1 MATAKRSYGAVNVA
15 PRGEGFTI
23 TLDGRTVRTP
33 AGRELTLP
41 TEALARAVAGEWEAQ
56 DAHVRPHTMP
66 ITRLAGTAID
76 RVGLHRQA
84 MIEQTMAYART
95 DLLCYRADSPPE
107 VKDRQE
113 ASWQPLLDWAAE
125 TCGARLRVTRGVTP
139 VEQPGAALDA
149 LGAAVEAFDDLEL
162 TALASVTGASGSLIV
177 ALALTAGR
185 IDADQAY
192 EVCQLDET
200 VGEMGR
206 RRRRPGPPPAAPC
219 RHPRRG
225 RLPRPGPGLGCRFG
239 AGLTWILHPRGSC
252 RMPSRRS

>member
-15 PRGEGFTI
+15 PLGEGFMV

-56 DAHVRPHTMP
+56 LEQVRPHTMP
-66 ITRLAGTAID
+66 ITQLAGTAID
-76 RVGLHRQA
+76 RVGPHRQA
-84 MIEQTMAYART
+84 MIEQTVAYARA

-107 VKDRQE
+107 LKDRQE

-125 TCGARLRVTRGVTP
+125 TYRARLRVTRGVTP

-149 LGAAVEAFDDLEL
+149 LSTAVEAFDDLEL

-192 EVCQLDET
+192 EVSQLDESYQLEKWGDDADT
-200 VGEMGR
+200 TAR
-206 RRRRPGPPPAAPC
+206 RRRLHADIRAAAAFLALA
-219 RHPRRG
+219 RG
-225 RLPRPGPGLGCRFG
+225 
-239 AGLTWILHPRGSC
+239 
-252 RMPSRRS
+252 